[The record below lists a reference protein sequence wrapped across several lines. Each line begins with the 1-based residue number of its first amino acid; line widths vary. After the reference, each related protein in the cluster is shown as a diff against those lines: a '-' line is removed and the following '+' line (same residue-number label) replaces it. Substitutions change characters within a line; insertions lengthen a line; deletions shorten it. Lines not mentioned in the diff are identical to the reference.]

1 MRLTREQIDS
11 IRQAVHEVFGPG
23 AEVLLFGSRV
33 DDSKRGGDIDLLVS
47 PDDGFTDE
55 PLRRKIRL
63 LGKLE
68 QALGERK
75 IDIVIEHP
83 ENPRPIERVARET
96 GVKL

>member
-11 IRQAVHEVFGPG
+11 IRRAVQDVFGPG

-33 DDSKRGGDIDLLVS
+33 DDSKRGGDIDLLVR

-63 LGKLE
+63 LGQLE

-75 IDIVIEHP
+75 IDIVIEPP
-83 ENPRPIERVARET
+83 ENPRPIECVARET
-96 GVKL
+96 EVKL